1 MNTIFH
7 TGFADEAGLALAT
20 QIKATRELGWS
31 AIEMRGVEVPGF
43 PTGNLHD
50 IPDAAFDLV
59 LAALGEAGIR
69 VNCLGSA
76 LGNWAA
82 KLDAPF
88 EPELASASRAAVRAR
103 RLGADFIRVMS
114 YPIGDVDNLRQEE
127 RYRRLRE
134 FVAIFADTGTAV
146 LHENCSNYGGMSW
159 RHSLEL
165 VEQVPGLKLVFD
177 MGNCVGTPD
186 YSLPEP
192 RPLQD
197 ALEFYQRTREHI
209 AYVHIKDARFDIT
222 ASKRIHTFPGEGE
235 GHVREI
241 LRDLLA
247 TGYTGG
253 LSIEPHLGAG
263 LDAPALSEAENKYQ
277 TYVRYGE
284 KLEHLVASLSA

>member
-1 MNTIFH
+1 M
-7 TGFADEAGLALAT
+7 FAALA
-20 QIKATRELGWS
+20 
-31 AIEMRGVEVPGF
+31 
-43 PTGNLHD
+43 
-50 IPDAAFDLV
+50 
-59 LAALGEAGIR
+59 EADIR

-88 EPELASASRAAVRAR
+88 EPELASARRAAVRVR
-103 RLGADFIRVMS
+103 RLGADFIRIMS
-114 YPIGDVDNLRQEE
+114 YPVGGVKTPRQEE

-134 FVAIFADTGTAV
+134 FVAIFADTGTTV

-165 VEQVPGLKLVFD
+165 VEHVPGLKLVFD

-192 RPLQD
+192 RPMQN
-197 ALEFYQRTREHI
+197 ALEFYHRTREHI
-209 AYVHIKDARFDIT
+209 AYVHIKDARFDT
-222 ASKRIHTFPGEGE
+222 VAAKRIHTFPGEGE

-241 LRDLLA
+241 LRDLLS

-263 LDAPALSEAENKYQ
+263 LNDPALSEAENQYQ
-277 TYVRYGE
+277 TYVLYG
-284 KLEHLVASLSA
+284 KQLEQILASLSA